1 MQMGKRH
8 DDVIIVRSCSSR
20 RARAGFV
27 RRLYTPDEI
36 DAFAA
41 YCEELDRCFFIPI
54 ERFPNAS
61 QIILRLSP
69 TRNNQRR
76 GINWADDLDFAATIG
91 RQGAVAQLE
100 ERRAGSA

>member
-1 MQMGKRH
+1 M
-8 DDVIIVRSCSSR
+8 
-20 RARAGFV
+20 